1 MSRMAKLRQIN
12 HQTSGVTTLLAVY
25 ESHIE
30 KPCVFMAYNLY
41 CIRTKCRFVTT
52 QTNLRKG
59 IMRIMEYSFSRKVS
73 LVIQYSKEEAEKLH
87 NPCIS
92 PEHLVLGMI
101 KDKDNK
107 AVYALESLYVDIYQ
121 VQQTLSEL
129 LHDKAEETQ
138 ARVFGVV
145 FDEAGTNALKGS
157 VWESIRLNSSEINVE
172 HLLLAIMRQKENK
185 VTQIINSYDVTYQDI
200 ADKLKEANQPKPSA
214 GFDFDEED
222 DDEGIQRQPLFNSGS
237 EKKEAVGQKE
247 TNDTKEETPFLDQY
261 GTDLTKLAAEDK
273 LDSVIGRK
281 RDRPHLPDSES
292 TQKEQP
298 YSCRRSGSWKDRHRR
313 RSRHQNQ

>member
-1 MSRMAKLRQIN
+1 
-12 HQTSGVTTLLAVY
+12 
-25 ESHIE
+25 
-30 KPCVFMAYNLY
+30 
-41 CIRTKCRFVTT
+41 
-52 QTNLRKG
+52 
-59 IMRIMEYSFSRKVS
+59 MEYSFSRKVS

-273 LDSVIGRK
+273 LDSVIGREK
-281 RDRPHLPDSES
+281 EIDRICQILSRRKKNNPILVE
-292 TQKEQP
+292 
-298 YSCRRSGSWKDRHRR
+298 RSGSWKDRHRR